1 MIQTDAPA
9 ALGSSG
15 GPSGDDANVLGLMT
29 FVALSSGSRSLVQ
42 RFKFLMPGQ
51 RTC

>member
-1 MIQTDAPA
+1 
-9 ALGSSG
+9 
-15 GPSGDDANVLGLMT
+15 MT